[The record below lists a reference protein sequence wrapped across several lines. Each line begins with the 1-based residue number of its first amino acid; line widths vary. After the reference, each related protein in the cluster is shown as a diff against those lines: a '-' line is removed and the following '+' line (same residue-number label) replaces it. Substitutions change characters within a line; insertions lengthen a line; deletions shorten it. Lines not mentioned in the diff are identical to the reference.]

1 MFVVFE
7 GGEGSGK
14 STMIERVKEKYS
26 TRSDIVYTRDPVGT
40 ELGEKTRDVV
50 LSSDGARIDPIAE
63 LLLFHAARAQLMSE
77 VIAPALKA
85 EKVVICN
92 RFELSAIAYQIYGR
106 QRTELLPLLRS
117 VSATIIGEHIPDV
130 CIFLDVSPEVG
141 IKRAQERNEELT
153 RFDLEQLDFHE
164 RVRAG
169 FKKHLGEYG
178 QPVTIDADQPM
189 EVVWREVEKAL
200 QSVL

>member
-1 MFVVFE
+1 MFIVFE

-14 STMIERVKEKYS
+14 STMIERLKEKYS
-26 TRSDIVYTRDPVGT
+26 ARNDIVYTRDPGGT

-85 EKVVICN
+85 EKIVISN

-106 QRTELLPLLRS
+106 QHLELLPLLRE
-117 VSATIIGEHIPDV
+117 VSATIIGESMPDM
-130 CIFLDVSPEVG
+130 CIFLDVSPEIGV
-141 IKRAQERNEELT
+141 KRAHERNEVLT
-153 RFDLEQLDFHE
+153 RFDLEQIPFHE

-178 QPVTIDADQPM
+178 RPVTINADKPFN
-189 EVVWREVEKAL
+189 EVWREVEKAL